1 MNYTDIEGVWRFAR
15 RGEVAP
21 EGSMQTNM
29 GWLIPVELDYEAA
42 NSYLDNIKSLMT
54 YAEMVELVDAA
65 YGQGAVDR
73 RYGGTT

>member
-29 GWLIPVELDYEAA
+29 GWLIPVEPDYEAA

-54 YAEMVELVDAA
+54 YLENSQWCD
-65 YGQGAVDR
+65 GAR
-73 RYGGTT
+73 LGGEA

>member
-29 GWLIPVELDYEAA
+29 GWLIPVEPCIHGLIDSHRTPTVNLENSQWCDGARLGGEA
-42 NSYLDNIKSLMT
+42 
-54 YAEMVELVDAA
+54 
-65 YGQGAVDR
+65 
-73 RYGGTT
+73 